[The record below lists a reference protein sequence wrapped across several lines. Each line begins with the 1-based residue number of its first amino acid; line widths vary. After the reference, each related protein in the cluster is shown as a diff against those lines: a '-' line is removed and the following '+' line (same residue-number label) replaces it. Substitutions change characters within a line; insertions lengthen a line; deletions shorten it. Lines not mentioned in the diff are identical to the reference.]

1 MTNTREFCLGAKL
14 LCDVLLGQRAFEL
27 RKNSGPVQNNGWR
40 EAGECSED
48 AGVDAEQLEAR
59 EILVACE
66 RCS

>member
-1 MTNTREFCLGAKL
+1 MRGSFALEQKL

-27 RKNSGPVQNNGWR
+27 RKNSGPVQNNGRR

-48 AGVDAEQLEAR
+48 AGVDTEQLEAR